1 MDGKKARFLVNIS
14 TGIPQ
19 HRVLATTGIF
29 CFNLRLKDKN
39 CEEINIFRD
48 GKVLNVTSGT
58 KKRTT
63 ITCRQVRGLYRVS
76 IRVECRGYK
85 V

>member
-39 CEEINIFRD
+39 CDFIIN
-48 GKVLNVTSGT
+48 KTLPS
-58 KKRTT
+58 
-63 ITCRQVRGLYRVS
+63 Y
-76 IRVECRGYK
+76 
-85 V
+85 